1 MSASYPSIRFPTS
14 SYLNLG
20 CGERFHPD
28 WVNLDLH
35 PSAQMVRQWN
45 LQKDLPFPDEA
56 FDVVYHSHVLEH
68 FSKADGLRL
77 LQRCRRLLKPN
88 GTLRV
93 VVPDLE
99 RIARLYLEALDKSLG
114 GDPTWKARY
123 DWILLEMY
131 DQAVRETTGG
141 EMLAY
146 MRRDPVPEREFIAS
160 RLGGEFQRAQATPA
174 SVQTRGSPVYSLRNF
189 ISRKLARLALG
200 REGIRAHDLGIFR
213 MSGEIHQWMYDRYS
227 LGKLL
232 ESAGFNSPRNVG
244 PAESAIPR
252 WAAFNLDTELD
263 GSTYKPDSLYMEA
276 TRR

>member
-1 MSASYPSIRFPTS
+1 MTKR
-14 SYLNLG
+14 LNLG
-20 CGERFHPD
+20 CGQRFHLD

-35 PSAQMVRQWN
+35 PTSPSIQQWD
-45 LQKDLPFPDEA
+45 LQKDLPFSNES

-68 FSKADGLRL
+68 FSKADGLQL
-77 LQRCRRLLKPN
+77 LQRCRRVLKSN
-88 GTLRV
+88 GIFRI

-114 GDPTWKARY
+114 GDPAWKQRY

-131 DQAVRETTGG
+131 DQTVRETSGG

-146 MRRDPVPEREFIAS
+146 MRQEPIPERDFVAA
-160 RLGGEFQRAQATPA
+160 RLGGEFRRISEAITPTNA
-174 SVQTRGSPVYSLRNF
+174 PGPTVSVSLLRNF

-213 MSGEIHQWMYDRYS
+213 TSGEIHRWMYDRYS

-244 PAESAIPR
+244 PAESAIPG
-252 WAAFNLDTELD
+252 WVDFNLDTEPD
-263 GSTYKPDSLYMEA
+263 GRVYKPDSLFMEA
-276 TRR
+276 TRP